1 MKKVLMALVTVFTA
15 MAIYA
20 ESVTTTANDVT
31 TTAMEITNT
40 ATAQETPVEEQ
51 NTKMSKAEA
60 KELADKIL
68 KKTDE
73 SMYPPIFKGTMKMT
87 TYRNGR
93 EPLVYDYEIYSK
105 NNTTALLK
113 IVAPPREKGK
123 KILMTQDNLWMYMP
137 EVSRPI
143 RLTRKQSFMGST
155 FSNEDLTSSKMYD
168 DYDPDIID
176 QKGNL
181 VLLRLK
187 GRRDDVAYAT
197 IDFWVDKDK
206 MIPTEAT
213 YYGLAG
219 KAIKK
224 MFFSDLVEFNGKLRP
239 SHMKME
245 DLLEKGSYTEV
256 IIETLEKQDSLPDYL
271 FDQSQMGR

>member
-1 MKKVLMALVTVFTA
+1 MKRLIMLAFIIMAAAVLFAEDTTITA
-15 MAIYA
+15 V
-20 ESVTTTANDVT
+20 EVTTTA
-31 TTAMEITNT
+31 TAKP
-40 ATAQETPVEEQ
+40 APAAVKK
-51 NTKMSKAEA
+51 TKMTKAEA

-73 SMYPPIFKGTMKMT
+73 SMYPPIFKGTLKMT

-93 EPLVYDYEIYSK
+93 EPLEYDYEIYSK

-113 IVAPPREKGK
+113 IAGPPREKGK
-123 KILMTQDNLWMYMP
+123 KILMTKDNLWMYMP

-143 RLTRKQSFMGST
+143 RLTRKQSFMGTT
-155 FSNEDLTSSKMYD
+155 FSNEDLMSSKMVD

-176 QKGNL
+176 EKGNL
-181 VLLRLK
+181 VLLRLSAK
-187 GRRDDVAYAT
+187 REDVAYAF
-197 IDFWVDKDK
+197 IDFWVDKEK

-213 YYGLAG
+213 YYGLSG

-224 MFFSDLVEFNGKLRP
+224 MYFTELKEFNGVMRP

-256 IIETLEKQDSLPDYL
+256 IMETLVKQDSLPDYL